1 MSVPPTAPPKELTT
15 NFAAFMAGM
24 GMVSALVFSAIGSAY
39 GMAKAGVAVT
49 SIGIIHPDKLM
60 KSLIPVIMAGMI
72 GIYGVLIAIVLTTT
86 KLKSGLD
93 GEMLSDFSGIVCFA
107 GGLACGL
114 SGLAAGI
121 AIGVVGD
128 SGVRA
133 NAVQPKV
140 FTPMIVILVF
150 AEALGIFGV
159 IIGIIAISKKN

>member
-1 MSVPPTAPPKELTT
+1 MG
-15 NFAAFMAGM
+15 GM

-49 SIGIIHPDKLM
+49 SIGIMHPDKLM

-86 KLKSGLD
+86 KLKAGGGS
-93 GEMLSDFSGIVCFA
+93 EEPLSDFTGIVCFA
-107 GGLACGL
+107 GGLATGL

-128 SGVRA
+128 AGVRA
-133 NAVQPKV
+133 NAIQSKV

-159 IIGIIAISKKN
+159 IIGIIAINK

>member
-1 MSVPPTAPPKELTT
+1 MSANYFLI
-15 NFAAFMAGM
+15 F
-24 GMVSALVFSAIGSAY
+24 LV
-39 GMAKAGVAVT
+39 
-49 SIGIIHPDKLM
+49 
-60 KSLIPVIMAGMI
+60 
-72 GIYGVLIAIVLTTT
+72 
-86 KLKSGLD
+86 KSGVEG
-93 GEMLSDFSGIVCFA
+93 GESFLSDFSGIVCFA

-133 NAVQPKV
+133 NAIQSKV